1 MVDFTTS
8 SLVRYKIGILTNSI
22 NIVMD
27 GSKIILIADLIEGKL
42 QKEKELQYYE
52 AELHKLMFKMSM
64 VKQEIQVTETI
75 IKLIENEEIPNLLRE
90 FEKQ

>member
-1 MVDFTTS
+1 
-8 SLVRYKIGILTNSI
+8 
-22 NIVMD
+22 MD
-27 GSKIILIADLIEGKL
+27 GNKIIRIADLIEGKL